1 MQKFILGKKIGMT
14 QIIQDSGV
22 VVPVTVIKAGPCAVV
37 DIRTQE
43 KNGYMAILL
52 GYEDLKEKHLNMPK
66 SGYFK
71 KQAVVPKKYLK
82 EFRVDS
88 TDNYE
93 LNGVVDISVFS
104 EDDEV
109 CVKSKSIGKGFA
121 GTVKRH
127 NFSRGPMTH
136 GSKNHRLPGS
146 IGAGTDPARVFKGTK
161 MGGHMG
167 NQFVTVKGLV
177 IVKVDSEKGLLYIK
191 GSVPGKKNNLVEIF
205 R

>member
-43 KNGYMAILL
+43 INGYMAILL

-82 EFRVDS
+82 EFRVES